1 MTDRSVSALY
11 AGRSTN
17 WPTIWLSIGLMVPLV
32 VMGGASKGAWTSGGF
47 VVPVAGIASVALVN
61 VLTASSVRTTAGTNG
76 VRVHFGVFGWPHF
89 RYSMSRIRHAEA
101 IEIPPSLLAWGIW
114 WSRRFGLMLALRS
127 GPALCLTLATGRKV
141 TISTPHPDVA
151 VKAIDAAR

>member
-17 WPTIWLSIGLMVPLV
+17 WLVIWLSIGLMLPLV
-32 VMGGASKGAWTSGGF
+32 VMGGAPEGAWMSSGF
-47 VVPVAGIASVALVN
+47 VVPLAGIASVALVH
-61 VLTASSVRTTAGTNG
+61 VLTASSVRATAGTHG
-76 VRVHFGVFGWPHF
+76 VRVHFGVFGWPRF
-89 RYSMSRIRHAEA
+89 RYSINRIRHAEA
-101 IEIPPSLLAWGIW
+101 IEIPPSRLAWGIW
-114 WSRRFGLMLALRS
+114 WSRRFGLMLTLRS